1 MGAGASRRR
10 HRAALG
16 LALAATHALR
26 GDQAKARA
34 YADSARITIGAQLKD
49 PPNDGDLHVLL
60 GLAFAY
66 LGR

>member
-1 MGAGASRRR
+1 
-10 HRAALG
+10 LG